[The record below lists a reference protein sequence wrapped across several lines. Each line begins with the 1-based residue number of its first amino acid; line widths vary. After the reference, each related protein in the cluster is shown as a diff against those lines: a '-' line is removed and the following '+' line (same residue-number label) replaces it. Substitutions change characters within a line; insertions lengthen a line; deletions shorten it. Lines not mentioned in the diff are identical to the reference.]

1 MHVRTNTQREGEK
14 SYSRGGDSLNGNAD
28 RKEDEGGEA
37 SGEHRWV
44 NKRWVEE
51 KLKLSCSDEVFV
63 MGLREAESLSFIGT
77 GVLLELYP
85 SH

>member
-1 MHVRTNTQREGEK
+1 MTVRRVCGK
-14 SYSRGGDSLNGNAD
+14 GYSRSGNSIDGNAN
-28 RKEDEGGEA
+28 REEDEGVEA